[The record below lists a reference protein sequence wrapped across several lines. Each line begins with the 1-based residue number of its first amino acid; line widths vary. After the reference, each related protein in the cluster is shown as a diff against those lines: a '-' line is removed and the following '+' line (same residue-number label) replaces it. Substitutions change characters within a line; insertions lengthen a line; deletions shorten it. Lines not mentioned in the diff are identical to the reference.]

1 MGANREPAYENE
13 VIEDFFR
20 HVADEGK
27 GWWKA
32 EKRLLLLQGSL
43 KLGKA
48 IGFLLSMLITAIAL
62 ALVLVFASVALAIW
76 LGHLLGSLALG
87 FLCTAGIYLVL
98 YLVFHFFL
106 RAALANSLALNI
118 INALYH
124 GDD

>member
-1 MGANREPAYENE
+1 MGPNREPAYESE

-32 EKRLLLLQGSL
+32 EKRLLLLQAST

-48 IGFLLSMLITAIAL
+48 IGFLLGLLVT
-62 ALVLVFASVALAIW
+62 LVLLAVVLLFASVALAIW
-76 LGHLLGSLALG
+76 FGHLMGSIALG
-87 FLCTAGIYLVL
+87 FLCTAGL
-98 YLVFHFFL
+98 YLVMYLIFHFFL
-106 RAALANSLALNI
+106 RAALTNGLALTI
-118 INALYH
+118 INSLYH